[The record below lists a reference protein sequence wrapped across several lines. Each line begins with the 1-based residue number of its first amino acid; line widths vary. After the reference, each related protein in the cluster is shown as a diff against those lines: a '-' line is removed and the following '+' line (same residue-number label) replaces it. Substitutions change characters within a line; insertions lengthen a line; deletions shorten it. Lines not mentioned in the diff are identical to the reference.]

1 MNPWRVSPIVWRSA
15 FVIEAESGAFE
26 RWGLR
31 VGDRVEVK
39 E

>member
-1 MNPWRVSPIVWRSA
+1 VWRSA
-15 FVIEAESGAFE
+15 FVIEAEAGAFE
-26 RWGLR
+26 RWRLQ